1 MVLYF
6 WNINNINSIVYILT
20 KLYTSE
26 TATMYLKVH
35 AKDDVPHGFIPMW
48 YFLSD
53 SMEVH
58 AARVDNLQAT
68 IHLLFIITFGHAYC

>member
-53 SMEVH
+53 SMQHV
-58 AARVDNLQAT
+58 L
-68 IHLLFIITFGHAYC
+68 IIYKQQYTYFSFGHIVKLAV